1 MVVGSEARAYRT
13 KPCKFD
19 LQNGQCKKGSE
30 CVFHHINPETGED
43 EHHRLSL
50 AEALNEGEDDR
61 EEYADTL
68 DHFAGEVEDDVQGH
82 SQRRS
87 SGQDAMEDE
96 EDKAKKFPHLG
107 LYSECQ
113 EKTQEWLEELRSH
126 EYKNTPPFMRQ
137 AITVSVGDKQY
148 NRCES
153 FVIRSKRKP
162 AKGNV

>member
-13 KPCKFD
+13 KPCKFYRHD
-19 LQNGQCKKGSE
+19 GQCKKGSE
-30 CVFHHINPETGED
+30 CVFQHINPETGED
-43 EHHRLSL
+43 EHQRLSL
-50 AEALNEGEDDR
+50 AEALNEGEDDQQ
-61 EEYADTL
+61 EYADTL
-68 DHFAGEVEDDVQGH
+68 DQFAGEVEDDAEFDSQGG
-82 SQRRS
+82 S
-87 SGQDAMEDE
+87 SGQDGMDDE
-96 EDKAKKFPHLG
+96 EHKINKFPHLG

-113 EKTQEWLEELRSH
+113 EKTQEWLEELRSQQ
-126 EYKNTPPFMRQ
+126 YQNTPPFMRQ